1 MHISKIA
8 SINSVLLENAQY
20 FGKQESYSSLPSVDL
35 CNHLEWQLSCL
46 VCIVL
51 LSRIYTM
58 NDCNI
63 VVLFLTLFH
72 GFFFFNILKKVHP
85 FGSQL
90 HTRQGLGMIKLLES
104 RTTLSCF

>member
-72 GFFFFNILKKVHP
+72 GFFFLIF
-85 FGSQL
+85 
-90 HTRQGLGMIKLLES
+90 
-104 RTTLSCF
+104 